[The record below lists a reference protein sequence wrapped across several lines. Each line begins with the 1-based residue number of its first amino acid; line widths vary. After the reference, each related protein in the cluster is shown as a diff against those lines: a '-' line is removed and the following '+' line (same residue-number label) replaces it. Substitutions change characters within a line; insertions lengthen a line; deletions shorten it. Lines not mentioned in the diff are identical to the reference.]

1 MTTTNISAVPGQN
14 PFVLDNQEGYLR
26 WQEQKLRSYPES
38 ADQLIIEIKD
48 PRVLSRAEKQKM
60 SELCQK
66 TNMAIYQS
74 KVEDAD
80 KEVPRLLGGQMGLT
94 HLDPNM
100 LADDD
105 GITSLELMPAK
116 HERGYIPYSDRRL
129 LWHTDGYYNDFSH
142 KIEAML
148 LHCVRPAQTGG
159 ENSLLDHEM
168 AYLLLREQNP
178 MHIEALM
185 DPDAMIIPAN
195 LEAGEGDRPARSGP
209 VFSANEQGLLS
220 MRYTART
227 RSITWKDN
235 PATKTAVKALTDIL
249 DSDCRYIFHHRLAAG
264 QGIICNN
271 VLHSRTR
278 FENGDSTATQRLIYR
293 ARYYDRISG
302 VAQN

>member
-1 MTTTNISAVPGQN
+1 MTTTNISAAPGQN
-14 PFVLDNQEGYLR
+14 PFVLGNQEAYLR
-26 WQEQKLRSYPES
+26 WQEQKLLAYPKF
-38 ADQLIIEIKD
+38 ADQLIVEVKD
-48 PRVLSRAEKQKM
+48 PGTLSPAEKQKIT
-60 SELCQK
+60 ELCQK

-74 KVEDAD
+74 KVNDAD
-80 KEVPRLLGGQMGLT
+80 KEIPRLLGRQMGLT
-94 HLDPNM
+94 NLDPNM

-129 LWHTDGYYNDFSH
+129 LWHTDGYYNDSKH
-142 KIEAML
+142 RIEAML

-178 MHIEALM
+178 GHIRALM

-195 LEAGEGDRPARSGP
+195 LEAGEVARPARSGP

-227 RSITWKDN
+227 RSIVWKDN
-235 PATKTAVKALTDIL
+235 AATKTAIKALADIL

-278 FENGDSTATQRLIYR
+278 FKNGDSTVTQRLIYR
-293 ARYYDRISG
+293 ARYYDRISA
-302 VAQN
+302 VTQN